1 MNKKMNERSI
11 AVRRSR
17 IYIFIGTRSF
27 IIFRIRDLENN
38 SGFFSIIKRR
48 EKKGRSNRRKCS
60 LINFGLSQ

>member
-1 MNKKMNERSI
+1 MNKTMNERSI

-38 SGFFSIIKRR
+38 SGLFSRGGRR
-48 EKKGRSNRRKCS
+48 RVGVIGENVA
-60 LINFGLSQ
+60 